1 MRVSSLKKK
10 VWQTSIALLMT
21 AFLQNVYAQAPSVI
35 RIASP
40 DLTTGSKHAGSGV
53 VDVLYTKHWIEQE
66 FAKEHIQVEWHFFKG
81 AGPAIN
87 EALANQ
93 QIDFAFLGDLPPIIG
108 KAGGLDTQLLVPTAR
123 GLTNYLVVR
132 QDVKVNNLQGLKGQR
147 VGLLRGT
154 ADELSFVAALH
165 SQGLTTKD
173 VRLVN
178 LDFNAVNAALAA
190 QKIDASWGGSRFF
203 ALRDRKIVQLPLSTR
218 QLNGAGAS
226 QGIFLGTTAF
236 IQKHPQET
244 QRVVNQVVK
253 GLAWL
258 SEDKNKVPQIA
269 IFFTQS
275 GYPASVY
282 AQELNN
288 VNLKFLYSPL
298 FDAYYLGQLEEK
310 IKLAHSQG
318 LIRQPLDLKPWV
330 NPTFVQHA
338 ISTLKLELFWTPT
351 THYAYLKH

>member
-1 MRVSSLKKK
+1 M
-10 VWQTSIALLMT
+10 
-21 AFLQNVYAQAPSVI
+21 
-35 RIASP
+35 
-40 DLTTGSKHAGSGV
+40 
-53 VDVLYTKHWIEQE
+53 
-66 FAKEHIQVEWHFFKG
+66 
-81 AGPAIN
+81 
-87 EALANQ
+87 
-93 QIDFAFLGDLPPIIG
+93 
-108 KAGGLDTQLLVPTAR
+108 
-123 GLTNYLVVR
+123 
-132 QDVKVNNLQGLKGQR
+132 
-147 VGLLRGT
+147 
-154 ADELSFVAALH
+154 
-165 SQGLTTKD
+165 
-173 VRLVN
+173 
-178 LDFNAVNAALAA
+178 
-190 QKIDASWGGSRFF
+190 
-203 ALRDRKIVQLPLSTR
+203 
-218 QLNGAGAS
+218 
-226 QGIFLGTTAF
+226 
-236 IQKHPQET
+236 
-244 QRVVNQVVK
+244 VK

-338 ISTLKLELFWTPT
+338 ISTLKLEQFWTPT